1 MEDPRDEERA
11 AFRRAAALRI
21 LGEPKQNEVRRVYA
35 LMRTAI
41 RTQVVQNGE
50 MLVEATV
57 MRQFNTTRQAVRGA
71 LSQLADDGLVERLP
85 RIGTKVRDSFDGVE
99 IGLPLDASERYDV
112 GLPDGALDRYDIEP
126 IYAEVVPGSP
136 VIRAQLELGPESD
149 VSMAEYLISSA
160 GVPFCVET
168 CYWAPEVTPR
178 VPFVAEPGDDLPKSF
193 ERHFGLPLLRSST
206 SVEALQGDANTCAA
220 LGLATAA
227 PLLISERVLYDTNDV
242 PRELQYIY
250 YAASRT
256 YFRANTSYR

>member
-1 MEDPRDEERA
+1 
-11 AFRRAAALRI
+11 
-21 LGEPKQNEVRRVYA
+21 
-35 LMRTAI
+35 
-41 RTQVVQNGE
+41 
-50 MLVEATV
+50 
-57 MRQFNTTRQAVRGA
+57 
-71 LSQLADDGLVERLP
+71 
-85 RIGTKVRDSFDGVE
+85 
-99 IGLPLDASERYDV
+99 
-112 GLPDGALDRYDIEP
+112 
-126 IYAEVVPGSP
+126 
-136 VIRAQLELGPESD
+136 